1 MLHIPEIHRWCNTY
15 WALGSQHGCWASL
28 VHIPTTRHWWG
39 SNVRPLV
46 PQAMR
51 MHINNFCLV
60 PWFEKKKTS
69 WIRPVVLLNWDV
81 TSYYQNWASL
91 KSPTDW
97 SIQTEK
103 FSSSLCQVMYNSTCS
118 LNGPLK
124 WSPKLDFKKPG
135 QLIGQPFSRL
145 LCGKLSLCSQFLLLH
160 FKGRN
165 WVTQENPD
173 KITDVFAN

>member
-1 MLHIPEIHRWCNTY
+1 MLGGRSWIGPWIFEFHVQWNSESI
-15 WALGSQHGCWASL
+15 
-28 VHIPTTRHWWG
+28 
-39 SNVRPLV
+39 
-46 PQAMR
+46 
-51 MHINNFCLV
+51 NFCLV
-60 PWFEKKKTS
+60 PWRS
-69 WIRPVVLLNWDV
+69 WIWPVVLLNWDV

-135 QLIGQPFSRL
+135 QLIDSHSADFCVANSVSVRNS
-145 LCGKLSLCSQFLLLH
+145 CCYISKEEIELH
-160 FKGRN
+160 R
-165 WVTQENPD
+165 
-173 KITDVFAN
+173 KIQTR